1 MANRELFKTCCLWPS
16 VEVRYTL
23 AWKLAF
29 YFGDHFV
36 TLSHHMTTLKRV
48 EDEALHWVSLFILDK
63 WMERFLS
70 IKIWLLPNLYANF
83 FSVKTACYNS
93 TAYHVVFVPD
103 PVQVWQQLLCVH
115 QGSCLWLFSLS
126 KKTTNCQLLE
136 QLWWVCSLNAHHCI
150 QCGRQKCL
158 VDIGG
163 IITLHC
169 TIIYLRI

>member
-29 YFGDHFV
+29 YFGNHFV

-48 EDEALHWVSLFILDK
+48 EHEALHWVSLFILDK

-83 FSVKTACYNS
+83 FFLWKQHIIIPLHTMLSLCQIQYRYDSSCFVSIRVVVYDCFRSLRKQQIVNS
-93 TAYHVVFVPD
+93 
-103 PVQVWQQLLCVH
+103 
-115 QGSCLWLFSLS
+115 
-126 KKTTNCQLLE
+126 
-136 QLWWVCSLNAHHCI
+136 
-150 QCGRQKCL
+150 
-158 VDIGG
+158 
-163 IITLHC
+163 
-169 TIIYLRI
+169 